1 MLAYSSSRYTELL
14 PTAADKMEHFLSAHL
29 GLTDQRKWQRRVER
43 KLSQIKSTI
52 KGVGGRSSTAATT
65 GTTTAATTGSKHH
78 NQQAVS
84 STSATNQK
92 Y

>member
-65 GTTTAATTGSKHH
+65 GTASTTGSKHH

-92 Y
+92 

>member
-14 PTAADKMEHFLSAHL
+14 PTAADKMEHFLSAYL

-43 KLSQIKSTI
+43 KLIQIKSTI
-52 KGVGGRSSTAATT
+52 KDVGGRSSTAATT
-65 GTTTAATTGSKHH
+65 GTTAATTGSKHH

-92 Y
+92 L

>member
-1 MLAYSSSRYTELL
+1 MLAYSSSRYMELL
-14 PTAADKMEHFLSAHL
+14 PTAADKMEHFLSAYL

-43 KLSQIKSTI
+43 KLIQIKSTI
-52 KGVGGRSSTAATT
+52 KDVGGRSNTVATT
-65 GTTTAATTGSKHH
+65 GTTAATTTTGSKHH

-92 Y
+92 